1 MISML
6 LAFLIA
12 FGICWFSI
20 KGYRDLT
27 LKNKWSVAKMIAYSF
42 LCATLAFG
50 ILILLVVLF

>member
-1 MISML
+1 MIRML

-27 LKNKWSVAKMIAYSF
+27 LKDKWSLLKMTAYSF
-42 LCATLAFG
+42 LCAALAMV
-50 ILILLVVLF
+50 ILIMLVILF

>member
-1 MISML
+1 MIRML

-27 LKNKWSVAKMIAYSF
+27 LKDKWSVAKMIAYSF
-42 LCATLAFG
+42 LCATLAFS

>member
-1 MISML
+1 MIKLL

-27 LKNKWSVAKMIAYSF
+27 LKDKWSVLKMLGYSF
-42 LCATLAFG
+42 ICASLAMVFLVMLV
-50 ILILLVVLF
+50 ILF